1 MTSFPTILYKTPGP
15 HKKPRGGTYKTTGAA
30 DKAEF
35 DALLKQGWFAS
46 YEEAAASLLRGG
58 AVTATKI
65 IEAAEAF
72 EDAVDEV
79 SAPTRDELEAKA
91 KELGVSFNA
100 RTSDKK
106 LAERIAEALEG

>member
-1 MTSFPTILYKTPGP
+1 MTDFPTILYKTPGP

-35 DALLKQGWFAS
+35 DELLKKGWFPS
-46 YEEAAASLLRGG
+46 YEEAAAGKIAG
-58 AVTATKI
+58 KI

-79 SAPTRDELEAKA
+79 SAPTRDDLEDKA

>member
-1 MTSFPTILYKTPGP
+1 MSFPTIMYRVPGP
-15 HKKPRGGTYKTTGAA
+15 HKKPRGGTYAYRGAE

-35 DALLKQGWFAS
+35 DALLKKGWFPS
-46 YEEAAASLLRGG
+46 YEEAANSLLVGNAAG
-58 AVTATKI
+58 KI

-72 EDAVDEV
+72 EDAIDEV
-79 SAPTRDELEAKA
+79 SDPTRDELEAKA

>member
-1 MTSFPTILYKTPGP
+1 MTAFPTILYKTPGP

-35 DALLKQGWFAS
+35 DELLKKGWFPS
-46 YEEAAASLLRGG
+46 YEEAAAGKIAG
-58 AVTATKI
+58 KI

-91 KELGVSFNA
+91 KELGVSFNG

>member
-1 MTSFPTILYKTPGP
+1 MTDFPTILYRTPGP

-35 DALLKQGWFAS
+35 DELLKKGWFPS
-46 YEEAAASLLRGG
+46 YEEAAAGKIAG
-58 AVTATKI
+58 KI

-79 SAPTRDELEAKA
+79 SAPTRDELETKA

>member
-1 MTSFPTILYKTPGP
+1 MTDFPTILYKTPGP

-35 DALLKQGWFAS
+35 DELLKKGWFPS
-46 YEEAAASLLRGG
+46 YEEAAAGKISG
-58 AVTATKI
+58 KI

-79 SAPTRDELEAKA
+79 SAPTRDELETKA

>member
-1 MTSFPTILYKTPGP
+1 MSFPTIMYRVPGP
-15 HKKPRGGTYKTTGAA
+15 HKKPRGGTYAYRGAA
-30 DKAEF
+30 DQAEF
-35 DALLKQGWFAS
+35 DALAAKGWFPS
-46 YEEAAASLLRGG
+46 YEEAAAGK
-58 AVTATKI
+58 TANKI